1 MSDYAMT
8 RSAAGMTLL
17 TRPAGRT
24 QRSSGVH
31 PGWLA
36 IDPPTQEVAVE
47 DEDRA
52 RFSAFMQLLRTA
64 GALDRAATDTL
75 ADLDLTAGAF
85 GALLELADNHPTG
98 IAPSELARRLSVAR
112 RTATL
117 YVDILS
123 RHGWAERNAHPD
135 DRRMVLARL
144 TDEGL
149 RLVDELSES
158 YQRRLAALL
167 GDLSPMQ
174 AERLRQLLTTVNV
187 SGKARPTVTE
197 DELV

>member
-1 MSDYAMT
+1 MSDFAMPRT
-8 RSAAGMTLL
+8 TAGMSLL
-17 TRPAGRT
+17 PRQAPRAR
-24 QRSSGVH
+24 RSSGVH

-36 IDPPTQEVAVE
+36 VEAPMAEMPVE
-47 DEDRA
+47 DEDKA

-123 RHGWAERNAHPD
+123 RHGWAERNAHPA

-144 TDEGL
+144 TDDGL
-149 RLVDELSES
+149 RLVAELSDA
-158 YQRRLAALL
+158 YQRRLASLL
-167 GDLSPMQ
+167 ADLSPLQ
-174 AERLRQLLTTVNV
+174 SERLRQLLTTINV
-187 SGKARPTVTE
+187 SGKPRPATDLEIV
-197 DELV
+197 